1 MMKRVAVEKSLKNV
15 KDYLT
20 DKGYD
25 VSEIKNTKNN
35 MNNFDAIVV
44 SGQNSN
50 FLGIQNTST
59 KASIVNASGMSVEDV
74 YNELSNRFS

>member
-1 MMKRVAVEKSLKNV
+1 MKRVAVEESLKNV

-35 MNNFDAIVV
+35 MNTFDAIVV

-50 FLGIQNTST
+50 FLGMQTTST
-59 KASIVNASGMSVEDV
+59 KAPVVNANGMSVEDV